1 MRFHLQI
8 KNILFRWFLCFFA
21 VTNLTCDDPLDDCS
35 FYDYPVENFTQTGID
50 GQPKVVD
57 KNDWRISPRFAGDV
71 EVSPA
76 FPNPSSGSE
85 VSVRIYL
92 YSNTYGYL
100 SNIGIIGQDN
110 AGRWVNLQVG
120 LTGGNTTPEPGTY
133 EMKIDL
139 KRLSASGKLSE
150 VLGLKRIY
158 IINSYLDSD
167 LCKSLI
173 SYGDIQI
180 TQ

>member
-1 MRFHLQI
+1 MKVRLVI
-8 KNILFRWFLCFFA
+8 KNVVFRLFIGFFA
-21 VTNLTCDDPLDDCS
+21 VANLTCDDPLDDCS
-35 FYDYPVENFTQTGID
+35 FYDHPVENFTQTGID
-50 GQPKVVD
+50 GQPKVLD
-57 KNDWRISPRFAGDV
+57 NNDWRISPRFAGDV

-76 FPNPSSGSE
+76 FPNPSSGYE
-85 VSVRIYL
+85 ISVRIYL
-92 YSNTYGYL
+92 FNNTYGYL

-110 AGRWVNLQVG
+110 AGRWVNLQTG
-120 LTGGNTTPEPGTY
+120 LSGGNTTPDPGTY

-139 KRLSASGKLSE
+139 RKLSASGKLPD

-158 IINSYLDSD
+158 IINAYLDSD

-180 TQ
+180 TN